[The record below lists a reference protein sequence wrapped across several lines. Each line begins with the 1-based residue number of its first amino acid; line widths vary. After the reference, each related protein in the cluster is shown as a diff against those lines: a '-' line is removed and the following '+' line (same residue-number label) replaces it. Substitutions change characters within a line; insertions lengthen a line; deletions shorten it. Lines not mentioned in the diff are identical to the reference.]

1 MYKSLEIISY
11 ENYEGYEEEYQR
23 RINAP
28 SVFKTNL
35 SIHPFSKKKQA
46 REIESYNLFYI
57 PLADH
62 MIQLEKIYYKSQR
75 LILLA
80 HQLPSLLMNNLVIS
94 QIFDEIQSTN
104 EIEGVKSTRREINEA
119 YAFPEKNKRFSGIV
133 KMYES
138 IFKNDFDKIESLS
151 DYRAIYDKIFLDEIP
166 ESDKPDGKIF
176 RKDLVFVSGG
186 NKYVHQGDINEDA
199 INDDL
204 TKLIIFM
211 NSNQCPSL
219 VKAIITHYFF
229 EYVHPF
235 YDGNGRMGRFLL
247 SSYIARKTDLLT
259 GLSLSEVI
267 NQNRKDYE
275 ESFSKVSHPKN
286 RGEITL
292 FIGKLLKLI
301 EKGQE
306 NMLIKLDKLNS
317 QVKILNK
324 EINQLDLSEIEKN
337 LLFVLAQND
346 LFDLNHHQLSN
357 KDLLVIL
364 KDEKYART
372 RLDKAMKMLE
382 SKGYIT
388 KIKKSPT
395 TYKLVVDFLEKYR
408 E

>member
-1 MYKSLEIISY
+1 MYKSLEIVSY
-11 ENYEGYEEEYQR
+11 ENYNNYEEEYQKR
-23 RINAP
+23 VNAL
-28 SVFKTNL
+28 SSFKTNL
-35 SIHPFSKKKQA
+35 AIHPFSKKKQQ

-57 PLADH
+57 PLAEH
-62 MIQLEKIYYKSQR
+62 MMQLEKIYQKSQR
-75 LILLA
+75 LNFLM

-138 IFKNDFDKIESLS
+138 IFKNDFEKIESLS

-166 ESDKPDGKIF
+166 DSDKPDGVLF
-176 RKDLVFVSGG
+176 RTGLVFVSGG
-186 NKYVHQGDINEDA
+186 NKYVHQGDVSEAA

-211 NSNQCPSL
+211 NDPKCPSL

-259 GLSLSEVI
+259 GISLSEVI
-267 NQNRKDYE
+267 NQNRKEYE
-275 ESFSKVSHPKN
+275 EAFPQVSHPRN
-286 RGEITL
+286 RGEITI

-301 EKGQE
+301 EDGQN
-306 NMLIKLDKLNS
+306 NMLFKLDKLNS
-317 QVKILNK
+317 QVAILNERIK
-324 EINQLDLSEIEKN
+324 NLGLLEIEMN
-337 LLFVLAQND
+337 LLFVLAQNE
-346 LFDLNHHQLSN
+346 LFDLSHHQLSN
-357 KDLLVIL
+357 KNLLEIL

-372 RLDKAMKMLE
+372 KLDKAMKNLE
-382 SKGYIT
+382 SKGYVT
-388 KIKKSPT
+388 KIKKSPV
-395 TYKLVVDFLEKYR
+395 TYKLAIDFFED
-408 E
+408 